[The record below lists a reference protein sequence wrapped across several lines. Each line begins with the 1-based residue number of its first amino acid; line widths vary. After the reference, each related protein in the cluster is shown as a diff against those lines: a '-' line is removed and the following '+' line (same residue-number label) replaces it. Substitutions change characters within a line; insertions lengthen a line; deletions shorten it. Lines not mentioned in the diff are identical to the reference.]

1 MSRVVVQEAAPSAA
15 RLTGSLRDIGYDF
28 QTAVADLV
36 DNCVAAGARHVDV
49 ELNYVAGGSYVLVS
63 DDGVGMSSN
72 QLLEALR
79 FGSRRSYRRNELGRF
94 GLGLKTGSFSQCRR
108 LTVVSRHAKHQQ
120 RIHTRT
126 LDLDDIERRDA
137 WSVLVDERSDA
148 VDRAVSILRQGP
160 GTVVV
165 WEKLDRVIPEKF
177 AESGWGRRRFRRW
190 LSRHQSTSAW
200 CSIGSSRVCPI
211 VMNSSCRSMGRSY
224 VPGIPLHSR
233 NR

>member
-63 DDGVGMSSN
+63 DDGVGMSSIE
-72 QLLEALR
+72 LLEALR

-120 RIHTRT
+120 RIQ
-126 LDLDDIERRDA
+126 
-137 WSVLVDERSDA
+137 
-148 VDRAVSILRQGP
+148 RAP
-160 GTVVV
+160 
-165 WEKLDRVIPEKF
+165 
-177 AESGWGRRRFRRW
+177 
-190 LSRHQSTSAW
+190 STSMTLNVVTHGASSW
-200 CSIGSSRVCPI
+200 TSGATPSIGLCPSSGRVLEP
-211 VMNSSCRSMGRSY
+211 
-224 VPGIPLHSR
+224 
-233 NR
+233 